1 MKVVITGALGHIG
14 SKLARELG
22 AAFAQDEIL
31 LIDNLA
37 TQRYCSLFGL
47 PPSCRFVQADVTGSG
62 FASHLHGSGVVVH
75 LAAMTDAAG
84 SVDRAAEVE
93 RNNFEA
99 TRRVAEAAATAGAA
113 MIHLSSTSV
122 YGTQASVV
130 DEDCGPA
137 DLKPQSPYA
146 ETKLREEAWMQENAG
161 RLGLRFVTCRF
172 GTIAG
177 TSPGMRFHTAV
188 NKFCWQ
194 ACMGLPIT
202 VWRTALHQKRPYLEL
217 GDACRAIRHIIGA
230 DLFDGRIYN
239 VLTANHT
246 VDEIVC
252 AIRRH
257 VPELCVTT
265 VDERIMNQLSYEVQ
279 DARIR
284 SAGFL
289 PTGSIADAITDTLA
303 LLGPRS
309 PIATT
314 AGAAT

>member
-1 MKVVITGALGHIG
+1 MKIVITGALGHIG
-14 SKLARELG
+14 SRLAREL
-22 AAFAQDEIL
+22 AAASPRDEVL

-37 TQRYCSLFGL
+37 TQRFFSLFGL
-47 PPSCRFVQADVTGSG
+47 HPSCRFVQADVTGSG
-62 FASHLHGSGVVVH
+62 FAAHLHGCGAVVH

-99 TRRVAEAAATAGAA
+99 TRRVAEASAAAGAA

-122 YGTQASVV
+122 YGTQTSVV
-130 DEDCGPA
+130 DEDCGPEG
-137 DLKPQSPYA
+137 LRPQSPYA
-146 ETKLREEAWMQENAG
+146 ETKLREEAWMHENAG

-217 GDACRAIRHIIGA
+217 GDACRAVRHIIGTE
-230 DLFDGRIYN
+230 LFDGRVYN

-246 VDEIVC
+246 VDEIVG

-257 VPELCVTT
+257 VPELRVTE
-265 VDERIMNQLSYEVQ
+265 VDERIMNQLSYEVR

-284 SAGFL
+284 ATGFR
-289 PTGSIADAITDTLA
+289 PEGSIADAIAATLS
-303 LLGPRS
+303 LLGSRS
-309 PIATT
+309 PSAAT